1 MKECLNP
8 IDEAMVMSSTL
19 DQVEKTAQLSQNN
32 QMSLMIFQVQF
43 PTENYEPPYYG
54 MNVFKVR
61 EVLEA
66 RAYEVADMPDS
77 NEFIEGMI
85 ELRGVYLPVINLPKW
100 MGFEMTEEEREKSI
114 IIVSDFSHNFVGLR
128 VSHIHGVE
136 EKDWSNIHPAGNYN
150 VDVNTNQI
158 VNHTYLEN
166 SDKLCFI
173 LDIEKLLIESMPTMA
188 QKIFASAKEVGE
200 SETEFGPSTTDRTIL
215 FAEDSKAIQKYM
227 GMVFE
232 HLNLKFKSFD
242 NGRLLLDYIATL
254 ENLDEISV
262 IFTDLEM
269 PVASGHTVIKELR
282 SMPKSRKIPI
292 IVHTSMTSDNNSR
305 EVLDM
310 GANYFIG
317 KVDTDMIVETISD
330 VEKNFYTD

>member
-1 MKECLNP
+1 
-8 IDEAMVMSSTL
+8 MSSTL
-19 DQVEKTAQLSQNN
+19 DQVEKTAQLSKNN

-43 PTENYEPPYYG
+43 PTEDYEPPYYG

-66 RAYEVADMPDS
+66 RAYDVADMPDS

-150 VDVNTNQI
+150 VNVNTNQI

-200 SETEFGPSTTDRTIL
+200 SETTFGPNILDRTIL

-232 HLNLKFKSFD
+232 HLGLTFKSFD
-242 NGRLLLDYIATL
+242 NGRLLLDYVDTL
-254 ENLDEISV
+254 EDLNDISMV
-262 IFTDLEM
+262 FTDLEM

-282 SMPKSRKIPI
+282 ASAKSKAIPI

-330 VEKNFYTD
+330 VENTFYTG